1 MAEQTRTTRIRTPV
15 MMTNIAS
22 HGHDEVRA
30 LSPEERKKASKFRSQ
45 RFPREYAR
53 RPPNKYN
60 SIIFKCK
67 GVTAGRQFN
76 RLSQPLACI
85 MDEPEVAD
93 ESPPLVGATDGT
105 APDLRTDELRD
116 KEASSSNTP
125 LSVMAHDVSGL
136 NMLCEAA
143 TDMNTVVAMQMGP

>member
-1 MAEQTRTTRIRTPV
+1 MAEQTRTTRIRAPV

-67 GVTAGRQFN
+67 GITTGRHFN

-85 MDEPEVAD
+85 MDEPEIAD
-93 ESPPLVGATDGT
+93 ESPPLAGATDGT
-105 APDLRTDELRD
+105 APDLRRDELRD